1 MPVHQ
6 HWIAW
11 FNITQ
16 VMFHFIFLYFQFK
29 SFLNSSL
36 CSFSLYECCL
46 CRGVAGKKGFEI
58 IEESCA
64 SYMNNWSLMIHYFNH
79 MNWKVLYLKPLAIS
93 THTWIGSKLSVSP
106 LDCIEAFEADSIPWI
121 TIYFPC
127 SAPAFLYFSATTSFS
142 LLEIETLSGGTR
154 CLGTLRN
161 GLPSQS
167 TICSYLNQASLYWN

>member
-1 MPVHQ
+1 
-6 HWIAW
+6 
-11 FNITQ
+11 
-16 VMFHFIFLYFQFK
+16 MFHFIFFYFQFK

-46 CRGVAGKKGFEI
+46 CRGIAGKKRFDM

-93 THTWIGSKLSVSP
+93 AHTWIGSKLSVSP

-167 TICSYLNQASLYWN
+167 TICSYLNQTSLYWN